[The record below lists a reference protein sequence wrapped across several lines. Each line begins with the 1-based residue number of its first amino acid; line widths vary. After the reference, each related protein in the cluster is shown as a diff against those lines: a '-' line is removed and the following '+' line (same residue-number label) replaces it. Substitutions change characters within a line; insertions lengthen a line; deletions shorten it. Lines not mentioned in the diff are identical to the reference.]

1 MENFIFSHIFRA
13 APDVVVLQRGKDLHG
28 SVKDSLSADCVL
40 PVQTHSLNVA
50 EVTGPDDCF
59 PETDA
64 LFTRLKN
71 VAVGVRTADCVP
83 IVMYATDIE
92 AVAAVHAGWK
102 GSLGGIAGTTV
113 DRLVEA
119 GADPGNIKV
128 FFGCSIC
135 KDCYEVD
142 QDLADKFISAG
153 FGECVFQPDGASK
166 PHIDLQGVNVRRL
179 LGKGIKESNIVTNPD
194 CTLETKDCRGNHAYH
209 SWRRTPGV
217 TERNITAIM
226 LESR

>member
-1 MENFIFSHIFRA
+1 MEKIVFSHIFHPA
-13 APDVVVLQRGKDLHG
+13 TGVVVLQRGNDLTLPG
-28 SVKDSLSADCVL
+28 KTSSTADCVL

-50 EVTGPDDCF
+50 EVTDPNDCF

-64 LFTRLKN
+64 LVTKLKN
-71 VAVGVRTADCVP
+71 VAIGIRTADCVP
-83 IVMYATDIE
+83 IVIYAPDIE

-102 GSLGGIAGTTV
+102 GSLGGIAGITA
-113 DRLVEA
+113 DHLIED
-119 GADPGNIKV
+119 GANPELMKV
-128 FFGCSIC
+128 IFGCSIC

-142 QDLADKFISAG
+142 QDLADRFISAG
-153 FGECVFQPDGASK
+153 FSDCVSMPEGAGK

-179 LGKGIKESNIVTNPD
+179 LDKGVRKENILINRD
-194 CTLETKDCRGNHAYH
+194 CTLQTTDSKGNHAYH

-226 LESR
+226 FTK